1 MVVPDR
7 VTADWIATLGNR
19 QLETVES
26 RLHGEFLD
34 EESRGKERCGHRYA
48 LLQGPAAL
56 VNAWLKWQMV
66 NNEARSRGLL
76 TRHRSLRPDTSHH
89 PNRGA
94 GG

>member
-34 EESRGKERCGHRYA
+34 EESREKERCGHRYA

-66 NNEARSRGLL
+66 SNEARSRGLL
-76 TRHRSLRPDTSHH
+76 TRHRTSRPGTTSR
-89 PNRGA
+89 PSRGA